1 MNKDIRVSDD
11 VLVSLAEQEGNL
23 LFTIIVQDGY
33 RETRSINLINEEVTK
48 LRDFLNEEVEEMEE
62 WHAKQATHIVR
73 SYTY

>member
-1 MNKDIRVSDD
+1 MSKDIRISDD
-11 VLVSLAEQEGNL
+11 VLVSLVEQEDHL

-62 WHAKQATHIVR
+62 
-73 SYTY
+73 

>member
-62 WHAKQATHIVR
+62 
-73 SYTY
+73 